1 MPAPLPPYRCTV
13 EADWTDYNGHL
24 NVAFYVLV
32 FDRATDAAL
41 ACCGLDGALRESAG
55 STVFAAECH
64 VSYQRELPGGAP
76 LAVDTQILGLDDKRV
91 HLFHTLG
98 HAEAGWP
105 AASAE
110 FLLLHVDLG
119 SRRVAPWPPAVHA
132 RLAAVRSVHERLPVP
147 AQAGRSVQLRRRE
160 PQP

>member
-55 STVFAAECH
+55 STLFASECH
-64 VSYQRELPGGAP
+64 VSYQR
-76 LAVDTQILGLDDKRV
+76 
-91 HLFHTLG
+91 
-98 HAEAGWP
+98 
-105 AASAE
+105 
-110 FLLLHVDLG
+110 
-119 SRRVAPWPPAVHA
+119 
-132 RLAAVRSVHERLPVP
+132 
-147 AQAGRSVQLRRRE
+147 
-160 PQP
+160 